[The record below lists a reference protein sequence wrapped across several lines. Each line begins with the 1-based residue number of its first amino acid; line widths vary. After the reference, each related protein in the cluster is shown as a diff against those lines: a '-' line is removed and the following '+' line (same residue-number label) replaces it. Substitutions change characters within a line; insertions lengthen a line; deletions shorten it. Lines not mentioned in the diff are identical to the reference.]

1 MTKVSLSIA
10 TCPVQFQRGLKYI
23 KEYVAV
29 STQQCAVDSLLSQI
43 ECLPEDARMT
53 HSPRSIKYQPKRL
66 KRAALVIFVL
76 GVSSA
81 AQTHSAWLV
90 SDRTAQGRL
99 NDIKSNTRNIE
110 RDTGKITDQLTTT
123 NKNLAQIE
131 VESKGIRADM
141 KPNWSGSGLGTSR
154 GYDLV
159 GSTTTYDTLATVG
172 TRSPTHNME
181 ARCGVDKTFVGDDL
195 WEFNEV
201 DSLLATVGAK
211 HLDLCQRIVAAENAR
226 FNQVIKGMKRVKERN
241 DELLEIGR
249 YRASI
254 NDMGQLA
261 VSSHSLDMLMADAQ
275 VEDQYTKAT
284 IAAYDS
290 LIASL
295 KQSQSLVGDEII
307 NGEQSLVAS
316 GIRMAALEAA
326 IRASA
331 IIP

>member
-1 MTKVSLSIA
+1 
-10 TCPVQFQRGLKYI
+10 
-23 KEYVAV
+23 
-29 STQQCAVDSLLSQI
+29 
-43 ECLPEDARMT
+43 MT

-90 SDRTAQGRL
+90 SDRTAQDRL
-99 NDIKSNTRNIE
+99 SDIRGDIRDVE
-110 RDTGKITDQLTTT
+110 RDTGKISSDTGKITDQLTTT

-172 TRSPTHNME
+172 TRSATHNME
-181 ARCGVDKTFVGDDL
+181 ARCGEDKIFVGDDL
-195 WEFNEV
+195 WEFNEA
-201 DSLLATVGAK
+201 DSLFATIGAK

-307 NGEQSLVAS
+307 NGEQSLAAS

-326 IRASA
+326 IQASA